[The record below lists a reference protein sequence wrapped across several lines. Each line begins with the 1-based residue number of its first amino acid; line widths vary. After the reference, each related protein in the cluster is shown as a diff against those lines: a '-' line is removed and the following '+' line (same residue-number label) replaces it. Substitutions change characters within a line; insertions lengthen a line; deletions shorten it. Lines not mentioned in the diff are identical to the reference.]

1 MTMSIQSLIFF
12 IFAGLLMVAAL
23 MTVLSRNPVRCALS
37 LVLAFFAAAGL
48 WILLTA
54 EFLGL
59 VLILVY
65 VGAVMTLFLFV
76 IMTLNLEVVEGQK
89 RFTRYWPY
97 VLVTAVLL
105 LAVLCYVLGSDTAF
119 STWHLASLSPHNTQ
133 DLGDV
138 LYTRYAYPFEI
149 VGVLLLVAII
159 ATIALSAKTKRLN
172 KSIASETQIQVTKA
186 ERLQIIKMEAQSK
199 K

>member
-12 IFAGLLMVAAL
+12 LFAGLLIVAAL
-23 MTVLSRNPVRCALS
+23 MTVLSRNPVRCALA

-76 IMTLNLEVVEGQK
+76 IMTLNLEVAEGQK
-89 RFTRYWPY
+89 RFTPYWPY

-105 LAVLCYVLGSDTAF
+105 LVVLCYVLGSDTAF

-133 DLGDV
+133 DLGDI
-138 LYTRYAYPFEI
+138 LYTHYAYPFEI

-159 ATIALSAKTKRLN
+159 ETIALSAKTKRLN

>member
-12 IFAGLLMVAAL
+12 LFAGLLIVAAL

-37 LVLAFFAAAGL
+37 LVLAFFAVAGL

-76 IMTLNLEVVEGQK
+76 IMTLNLEIAEGQK
-89 RFTRYWPY
+89 RFTPYWPY
-97 VLVTAVLL
+97 VLITAVLL

-119 STWHLASLSPHNTQ
+119 SNWHLASFSPHNTQ
-133 DLGDV
+133 DLGDI

-172 KSIASETQIQVTKA
+172 KSIAPETQIHVTKA
-186 ERLQIIKMEAQSK
+186 ERLQIIKMEAQQK